1 MDREV
6 RNLTHKKSP
15 RSGVKKGEPTFNDL
29 TDGISQY
36 RLTKEGLVEYILHN
50 RTIYKK
56 IFEKVT

>member
-29 TDGISQY
+29 TDGVSQY
-36 RLTKEGLVEYILHN
+36 RLTKEGLVEYI
-50 RTIYKK
+50 
-56 IFEKVT
+56 